1 MAKDISKTHRKKTRE
16 KDPRASFTLHMNARQ
31 GDLLKEILCRE
42 LTANQSGPSDAK
54 AEEVSEI
61 LASVQNALDQL
72 EYFVKMR
79 NSPEKDELQ

>member
-1 MAKDISKTHRKKTRE
+1 MTKDISKARRKKTCE

-42 LTANQSGPSDAK
+42 LSAVRLKQNDAK
-54 AEEVSEI
+54 AEEISEI
-61 LASVQNALDQL
+61 MESVQNALDQL

-79 NSPEKDELQ
+79 NSSAKDEL

>member
-1 MAKDISKTHRKKTRE
+1 MTKDINNPRRKKTHE

-42 LTANQSGPSDAK
+42 LTANQSGPNDAK
-54 AEEVSEI
+54 AAEVSEI

-79 NSPEKDELQ
+79 SSSEKEEPQ

>member
-1 MAKDISKTHRKKTRE
+1 MAKDINKARRKKTRE

-42 LTANQSGPSDAK
+42 LTTDQFGPNGAK

-79 NSPEKDELQ
+79 NSSEKDEL